1 LTFAFGAAEKHWL
14 DRWSYLNRHREQSEA
29 IQTWGLRRRRLD
41 RFALLAVTAAGGAS
55 V

>member
-1 LTFAFGAAEKHWL
+1 LTFAFGSAEKHWL

-29 IQTWGLRRRRLD
+29 IQTWGLRWLRLD
-41 RFALLAVTAAGGAS
+41 RFALLAMIVEGGAS